1 MVFLNGLLSYKNK
14 LSRTGQKFFSCVPY
28 ATDILCRNAKWAT
41 NRWDLLWGKDMI
53 QGNYNQNRESFI
65 LEFLYLEEYL
75 ALRIGQVL
83 DQMR

>member
-1 MVFLNGLLSYKNK
+1 
-14 LSRTGQKFFSCVPY
+14 
-28 ATDILCRNAKWAT
+28 
-41 NRWDLLWGKDMI
+41 MI
-53 QGNYNQNRESFI
+53 QGNYNQNRDSFI